1 MGLAEPKRICERK
14 KKERCFS
21 LDIALHERMRFD
33 VLFQSISCGFYA
45 NRIMNSRQYTVQLSF
60 LHCSPRFVENSHK
73 TFNSVYQQ
81 TQDQI
86 SVWIEREYRAP
97 NRFAAR
103 LRRNPSPLW
112 SFADARRGCK
122 PPLRSEQQIQTTL
135 PFAFSN
141 LHFKNRRDNHDLHN
155 LRSVWNS
162 AFSNSNC

>member
-1 MGLAEPKRICERK
+1 MQKLTKENCSVAVVGVDLPFRELSEEEIAPYVNALTQWIVCLKEMREKGMEVDKWGWQSRK
-14 KKERCFS
+14 GFVRGIKNKRCFS

-33 VLFQSISCGFYA
+33 VLFQSISCGFCA

-103 LRRNPSPLW
+103 LRRNPSPL
-112 SFADARRGCK
+112 
-122 PPLRSEQQIQTTL
+122 
-135 PFAFSN
+135 
-141 LHFKNRRDNHDLHN
+141 
-155 LRSVWNS
+155 
-162 AFSNSNC
+162 